1 VDEFHESIV
10 RFERRHDIHR
20 PSRIHVTPVRRQQR
34 DRGRRIRHGAVLQSP
49 ERERRLRPRRTTM
62 VRAYVLISTSPGKA
76 MDVASQLTGQD
87 GIVQSDAITGEYDV
101 IAQVEA
107 KDVAGVGALIVEKI
121 QRIDGVFKT
130 VTCLAVK

>member
-1 VDEFHESIV
+1 
-10 RFERRHDIHR
+10 
-20 PSRIHVTPVRRQQR
+20 
-34 DRGRRIRHGAVLQSP
+34 
-49 ERERRLRPRRTTM
+49 M
-62 VRAYVLISTSPGKA
+62 VRAYVLISTQPGRA
-76 MDVASQLTGQD
+76 MDVVSHLTGQD

-107 KDVAGVGALIVEKI
+107 GDVAGVGALIVEKI